1 MKIGVIGATG
11 KAGSKIVREAKL
23 RRHEVTAIVRD
34 RTKLTE
40 TDVHILEKDL
50 FDLTAEDLQG
60 FDAVVDVTP
69 PAAQ

>member
-34 RTKLTE
+34 RAKLTE
-40 TDVHILEKDL
+40 T
-50 FDLTAEDLQG
+50 APPPC
-60 FDAVVDVTP
+60 VTP
-69 PAAQ
+69 KPA